1 MRNAFW
7 IGIFL
12 ALGLAGLRAQDTSW
26 RQASDS
32 ELASVLGRL
41 PDMEIVDA
49 ALRYTLE
56 LD

>member
-1 MRNAFW
+1 MTDN
-7 IGIFL
+7 L
-12 ALGLAGLRAQDTSW
+12 ATILE
-26 RQASDS
+26 S